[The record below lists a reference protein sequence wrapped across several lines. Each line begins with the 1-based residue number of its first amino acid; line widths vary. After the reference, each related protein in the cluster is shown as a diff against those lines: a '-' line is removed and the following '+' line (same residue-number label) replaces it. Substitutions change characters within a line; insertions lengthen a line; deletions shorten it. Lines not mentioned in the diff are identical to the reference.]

1 MANIDESKN
10 LSLILRVKRRSHVD
24 PADALVV
31 SKKRKIDPSTTHE
44 KEEATSVFRL
54 AGTVGDVDEETLM
67 SKIRQHTT
75 DHRALTKHNPLAKLT
90 MSSLHDRQREEAKT
104 ASLDRRFQFVSKLRH
119 LDEEAEDSVLD
130 QAGDKVQV
138 YDVILD
144 GTPPSSL
151 LQAHISASA
160 DTSGVACSNKYVV
173 TCNDEAMIRE
183 RVTSR
188 PNPGDGSEDYVYD
201 LYYSDEA
208 SMQDI
213 STYDW
218 SSLTVYEPE
227 YVHDVIESEDGEE
240 DDDDS
245 NAEDNWRNDY
255 PDEDEWK
262 EEEGEGAKSSGSDDD
277 ISSNQ
282 IYRGRAVPLTLDY
295 DELRYNGDE
304 NYENGNPMSSGY
316 YYGNGS
322 DEDKD

>member
-1 MANIDESKN
+1 MANVDESKN
-10 LSLILRVKRRSHVD
+10 VSLVLRVKRRSHVD

-31 SKKRKIDPSTTHE
+31 SKKRKIDPSTFHE
-44 KEEATSVFRL
+44 KEEETNVFRL

-90 MSSLHDRQREEAKT
+90 MSAIHDRQREEAKT
-104 ASLDRRFQFVSKLRH
+104 ASLDHRFQFVSKLRH
-119 LDEEAEDSVLD
+119 LDEANQEVAEDSLLNH
-130 QAGDKVQV
+130 AGDKVQI
-138 YDVILD
+138 YDVILG
-144 GTPPSSL
+144 GTP
-151 LQAHISASA
+151 QA
-160 DTSGVACSNKYVV
+160 DSGKAVI
-173 TCNDEAMIRE
+173 TCNNAVMIRE
-183 RVTSR
+183 QVAPRS
-188 PNPGDGSEDYVYD
+188 NPSDGGGDYVYD
-201 LYYSDEA
+201 LYCADEA

-262 EEEGEGAKSSGSDDD
+262 EDEGEGPQSSASDDD
-277 ISSNQ
+277 VSTNQ
-282 IYRGRAVPLTLDY
+282 AYRGRAVPLMLDY
-295 DELRYNGDE
+295 DELRNNGDDS
-304 NYENGNPMSSGY
+304 YENGDPVMSSGY
-316 YYGNGS
+316 YHGNGS
-322 DEDKD
+322 DEEKD